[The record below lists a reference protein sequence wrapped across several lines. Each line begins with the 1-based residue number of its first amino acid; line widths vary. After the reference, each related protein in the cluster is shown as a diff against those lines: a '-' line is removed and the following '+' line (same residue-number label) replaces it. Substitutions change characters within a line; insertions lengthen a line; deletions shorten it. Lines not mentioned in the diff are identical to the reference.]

1 MALLPHRL
9 YRRTFQ
15 LGNTKQKYQAL
26 INVVL
31 LKSRKSKMT
40 TERNSTFMK
49 CGAFKHEDCFVPL
62 LSGSRKVK

>member
-15 LGNTKQKYQAL
+15 LGNTKQKKQAL

-31 LKSRKSKMT
+31 SKSRKSKMT

-49 CGAFKHEDCFVPL
+49 CGAFKHED
-62 LSGSRKVK
+62 